1 MVQMS
6 IARTLDFIATHPLTR
21 RRRLP
26 AIARFVTWQVR
37 SRLQKDVEVSWMGG
51 TRVIARNG
59 MTGITG
65 NIYCGLHEFYD
76 MGLLLHVLRPG
87 DLFIDAGANV
97 GSYTLLASGVCG
109 ADTLAFEPDPDTA
122 FFLRRNVEANGLGD
136 RVVVHQ
142 TALGD
147 RPGEVDFTVGRDTTN
162 QVVSGS
168 EGPTRRVQVRP
179 LDDFVGADRAVLM
192 KIDVEGFEDHVL
204 AGAERVVSQ
213 PGLLA
218 IQSEGQ
224 TPEIVAT
231 LSRHGF
237 EQAYYDPESRTF
249 SPAPIAAIAANGL
262 FVRDVAALTER
273 VRAAPKRDIVG
284 HSI

>member
-6 IARTLDFIATHPLTR
+6 VARTLDFIAKHPLTR
-21 RRRLP
+21 KRPLP

-37 SRLQKDVEVSWMGG
+37 SRLQKDVEVSWIGG

-76 MGLLLHVLRPG
+76 MGLLLHLLRPG

-109 ADTLAFEPDPDTA
+109 ANTLAFEPDPDTA
-122 FFLRRNVEANGLGD
+122 FFLRRNVEANGLGG
-136 RVVVHQ
+136 RVAVHQ
-142 TALGD
+142 VALGD
-147 RPGEVDFTVGRDTTN
+147 ETGEVDFTVGRDTTN

-168 EGPTRRVQVRP
+168 EGPTRRVSVRR
-179 LDDFVGADRAVLM
+179 LDDFDGAERAILM
-192 KIDVEGFEDHVL
+192 KLDVEGFEDHVL
-204 AGAERVVSQ
+204 AGAERVLSQ

-231 LSRHGF
+231 LGRHGF
-237 EQAYYDPESRTF
+237 ERAYYDPTSRTF
-249 SPAPIAAIAANGL
+249 SPTPIAEIATNGL
-262 FVRDVAALTER
+262 FVRDLAALAER
-273 VRAAPKRDIVG
+273 ARAAPKRDVLS